1 MPLHILRF
9 SPFDPRLGF
18 GYFWEEG
25 VLILFYFL
33 ITFHSQNYNP
43 NYILCFKLFQCT
55 SYVLSYKF
63 FYTLYPD
70 IKFTINLDEKI

>member
-33 ITFHSQNYNP
+33 ITFHSPNYNP
-43 NYILCFKLFQCT
+43 NYILEN
-55 SYVLSYKF
+55 Y
-63 FYTLYPD
+63 
-70 IKFTINLDEKI
+70 